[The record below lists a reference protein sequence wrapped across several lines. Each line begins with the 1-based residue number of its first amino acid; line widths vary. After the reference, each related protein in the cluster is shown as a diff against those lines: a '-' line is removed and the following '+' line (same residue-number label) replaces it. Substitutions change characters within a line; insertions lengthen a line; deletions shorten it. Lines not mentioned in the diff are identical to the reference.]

1 MSDFQNNVEQLI
13 QKLVG
18 ELERVVDSKIN
29 KNQLD
34 EMIEPIN
41 QKMEEYNQRIQALE
55 KARTGFEDDLKQ
67 LKRQVEELFQAQN
80 SVKNDSQTIVPST
93 SDMIGV
99 QTKINPPIQKGHS
112 VHDPV
117 IENITGEEDVSEI
130 VNNPVYQELE
140 KYIIQ
145 KHQIK
150 ADALKTV
157 LEQKI
162 PHMINSFR
170 TESDYALRLCIV
182 YACMY
187 AKVIEDAKKFETSLL
202 KTWKTKPPTLKFE
215 TSLLKTWNTK
225 PPTLISD
232 LLVIGTISMSACPV
246 IGSISG
252 DSLKQFCRDHAD
264 IVQEIMSSVGKHL
277 TMGTPQSFI
286 NKMVKWASPL
296 AEDETHSESSQA
308 QKMVSRKTKQKRK

>member
-99 QTKINPPIQKGHS
+99 QTKINPPIQKSQSGHDS
-112 VHDPV
+112 V

-162 PHMINSFR
+162 PHIINSFR

-202 KTWKTKPPTLKFE
+202 KTW
-215 TSLLKTWNTK
+215 NTK

-246 IGSISG
+246 IGTISG
-252 DSLKQFCRDHAD
+252 DSLKQYCRDHAD